1 MFCFL
6 LSEDVNDNNLL
17 AAMTFLSKLQGVIYM
32 ANIEEYCLSKLSLIF
47 FCLKLFHKYFFR
59 RTRKKIS
66 VAQLFV
72 ANTLPLL
79 KKE

>member
-1 MFCFL
+1 
-6 LSEDVNDNNLL
+6 
-17 AAMTFLSKLQGVIYM
+17 M
-32 ANIEEYCLSKLSLIF
+32 ANTEEYCLLKLFFNL

-59 RTRKKIS
+59 RTHKKIS

-72 ANTLPLL
+72 ADTLPLL